1 MFSALLAAVL
11 AASRAFPFGT
21 WAHGNVAQLGLEVPA
36 RATELAWIAAMAS
49 PAGIVAVWLGARGLG
64 MKWWW
69 ALIVMIP
76 AVVWLWFGE
85 TATVRFAM
93 AR

>member
-1 MFSALLAAVL
+1 
-11 AASRAFPFGT
+11 
-21 WAHGNVAQLGLEVPA
+21 
-36 RATELAWIAAMAS
+36 
-49 PAGIVAVWLGARGLG
+49 